1 MDRLKPT
8 SSLGQQLKNNTYWIF
23 GFALLFWGVEIVNLL
38 LGHRLNVLGI
48 RPRTISGLPGILFSP
63 FLHQGIGHV
72 LLNTL
77 PFIILG
83 WLVIIHGTRLF
94 LEVSAFTI
102 LLSGAGVW
110 LLGRPGQ
117 HVGASG
123 LIFGFFGFLVGRAW
137 YERSLLSIG
146 IALFTIILYGG
157 MLWGVL
163 PIHGRLSWEGHLFGL
178 VAGILAARLLSPG
191 ED

>member
-1 MDRLKPT
+1 MENLKPR
-8 SSLGQQLKNNTYWIF
+8 SSLGQQLKSNAYWIF
-23 GFALLFWGVEIVNLL
+23 GFVLLLWGVEIVNLL
-38 LGHRLNVLGI
+38 LGHRLNALGI
-48 RPRTISGLPGILFSP
+48 HPRTITGLPGILFSP
-63 FLHQGIGHV
+63 FLHQGIGH
-72 LLNTL
+72 LLVNTL

-137 YERSLLSIG
+137 YERSLFSIFV
-146 IALFTIILYGG
+146 ALFTIILYGG

-178 VAGILAARLLSPG
+178 VAGILAAQLLSPG